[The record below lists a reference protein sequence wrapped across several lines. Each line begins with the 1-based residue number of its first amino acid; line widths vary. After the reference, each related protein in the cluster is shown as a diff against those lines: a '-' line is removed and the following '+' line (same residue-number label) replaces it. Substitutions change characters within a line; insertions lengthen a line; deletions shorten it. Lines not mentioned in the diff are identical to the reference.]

1 MVVTLVVQ
9 TQSPNIMSLRARD
22 VSVFLGNP
30 VSLDCIA
37 VGKPEA
43 QISWILPDRTFVR
56 DIGTLDRRVSLF
68 PNGTLSIHSNINPND
83 SGRYECSATNPVGFA
98 KRTVQMD
105 VRQEAPGPWKGLY
118 QQHSVMAT
126 YGSTVFLHCPESLGR
141 FQVHRNGTLELRGIR
156 KTDEG
161 RFLCIAKN
169 YLGEASLAVDLEV
182 TSLAEKPSF
191 PVPNIEV
198 LPLEAD
204 GDDISLECRA
214 TGKPKPEFLHV
225 LLSLDFFN
233 ILYLIYEIIGLY
245 IFLYST
251 D

>member
-1 MVVTLVVQ
+1 M
-9 TQSPNIMSLRARD
+9 
-22 VSVFLGNP
+22 
-30 VSLDCIA
+30 
-37 VGKPEA
+37 
-43 QISWILPDRTFVR
+43 LPDLTTVDQTDSHKLRLENYRLVIKNTSIADSGLYHCFVR
-56 DIGTLDRRVSLF
+56 TDTNVDIVTYRLTVSHETLFMNAGRNIYVDCTAKGEPFPLIKWVLPDGSQMTPTQFIGSRIFIF
-68 PNGTLSIHSNINPND
+68 PNGTLYIKNINPND

-182 TSLAEKPSF
+182 ASLAE
-191 PVPNIEV
+191 N
-198 LPLEAD
+198 
-204 GDDISLECRA
+204 
-214 TGKPKPEFLHV
+214 TLHCQGV
-225 LLSLDFFN
+225 SPHPHQCAS
-233 ILYLIYEIIGLY
+233 
-245 IFLYST
+245 ST
-251 D
+251 WIMRRQP